1 MDARN
6 LTPVRETAKPK
17 GLGTFINVKKPLVD
31 EERKVKPTLRESK
44 TSKYGLYATGKFE
57 SVIKS

>member
-17 GLGTFINVKKPLVD
+17 GLGTFINVKKPLAA
-31 EERKVKPTLRESK
+31 EERKTTLRESK
-44 TSKYGLYATGKFE
+44 TSKYGLYATGNFD

>member
-6 LTPVRETAKPK
+6 LTPVRETAKSK
-17 GLGTFINVKKPLVD
+17 GLGTFINIKKPLAA

-44 TSKYGLYATGKFE
+44 TSKYGLYATGNFE